1 MFEVRGLQTG
11 KLYHTAPYKSDCHKW
26 LIDTYP
32 SLEQARKDRPRISE
46 VKQIL
51 PEVMVIKRSGK
62 EVRINGILY

>member
-32 SLEQARKDRPRISE
+32 SFQKKSRQDRDYA
-46 VKQIL
+46 VKKTL

-62 EVRINGILY
+62 GVRINGILY